1 MKIVHFLLSGRFGHF
16 LYAEANVSMPSY
28 PFPPRTSIIGLIGA
42 VIGIEK
48 DISQIELE
56 PTYIA
61 ISGKLP
67 EKFWVTNKFHQSLPA
82 KLPSTI
88 YKNIK
93 GSSSEVTN
101 QKRLKQEW
109 LFNPIY
115 EIWVSLPEKYHDEF
129 ANRIKEHRWH
139 FCPCLGIS
147 EHIAD
152 LQWISNET
160 AIQLVK
166 SKYSISSAFP
176 ESAGELDMDEIFD
189 NQLILHCVRM
199 PREVNKDRVFS
210 HCNYYFER
218 DMKTIPLV
226 TDQAFEVENRKII
239 FM

>member
-1 MKIVHFLLSGRFGHF
+1 MNITHFRLSGRFGHF

-28 PFPPRTSIIGLIGA
+28 PFPPRTSILGMIGA
-42 VIGIEK
+42 VIGMEK
-48 DISQIELE
+48 DITQVELE
-56 PTYIA
+56 PANIA
-61 ISGKLP
+61 IRGKLP

-82 KLPSTI
+82 KLPLSIT
-88 YKNIK
+88 KNVK
-93 GSSSEVTN
+93 GSCSEVTN

-109 LFNPIY
+109 LFNPIF
-115 EIWVSLPEKYHDEF
+115 EIWVSLPGNYHNEF
-129 ANRIKEHRWH
+129 AKRIKEHCWY

-160 AIQLVK
+160 AVQLVR

-176 ESAGELDMDEIFD
+176 EFTGELDMNAIFD
-189 NQLILHCVRM
+189 NQLKLHSVRM
-199 PREVNKDRVFS
+199 PREVSGNRIFT

-226 TDQAFEVENRKII
+226 TDKAYQVGDYKIV